1 VFAVGR
7 MERVLMAILGTVA
20 AIAVMLLVGLLWI
33 GLCQVS
39 GRASQAER
47 RRGE

>member
-1 VFAVGR
+1 
-7 MERVLMAILGTVA
+7 MERDVMAILGTVA